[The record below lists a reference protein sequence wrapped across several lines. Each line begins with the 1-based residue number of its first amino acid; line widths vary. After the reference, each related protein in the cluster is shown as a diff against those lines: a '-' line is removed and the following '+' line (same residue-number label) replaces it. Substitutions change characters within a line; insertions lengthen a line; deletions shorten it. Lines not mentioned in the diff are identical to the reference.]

1 MQPRISLITLGVA
14 DLDRARRFYGD
25 GLGWRESRA
34 SNDQI
39 AFYHTGGAVLAL
51 YPRDLLAEDAK
62 QPPGVPG
69 FGGITLA
76 QNVPAREDV
85 DATLAEAVAAGATL
99 AKPAEDAFWGGRSGY
114 FLDPDG
120 HAWEVAWN
128 PHFPLGADGAVQLP
142 E

>member
-14 DLDRARRFYGD
+14 DLARARRFYGA

-34 SNDQI
+34 SNEQI
-39 AFYHTGGAVLAL
+39 AFYHTGGVVLAL
-51 YPRDLLAEDAK
+51 YPRALLAEDAK
-62 QPPGVPG
+62 QAAGVPG
-69 FGGITLA
+69 FGGFTLA
-76 QNVPAREDV
+76 HNVPAREDV
-85 DATLAEAVAAGATL
+85 DATLAEAVASGATL
-99 AKPAEDAFWGGRSGY
+99 AKAAEDAFWGGRSGY